1 MKLKKT
7 LAFPSMV
14 KEAWKIMKVVDNSA
28 QVKRAFDLVNS
39 MTNITYVL
47 LTENV
52 SYRLTM
58 KLLRESFMDMDA
70 ALFIKM

>member
-1 MKLKKT
+1 
-7 LAFPSMV
+7 MV
-14 KEAWKIMKVVDNSA
+14 KEARKIMKVVDNSA
-28 QVKRAFDLVNS
+28 QTERTFDSVNS
-39 MTNITYVL
+39 MDNITYVL

-52 SYRLTM
+52 SYLLTM